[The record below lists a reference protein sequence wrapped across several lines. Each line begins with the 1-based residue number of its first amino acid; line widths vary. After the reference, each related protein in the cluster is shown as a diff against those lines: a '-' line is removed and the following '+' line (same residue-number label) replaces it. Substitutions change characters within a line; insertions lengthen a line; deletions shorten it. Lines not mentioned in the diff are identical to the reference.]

1 VNAETLEEML
11 RAPTLDVAELRE
23 ITSEIRRDD
32 QRAGRV
38 IEHIRSLVK
47 KVPIEVKQLD
57 LNDVARDTLAFL
69 SSLAIAR
76 QVQVRHVLAQV
87 PLPIMGDSTQLQQV
101 LLNLI
106 VNALDATA
114 DKPISE
120 RVIIVRTERSEGWI
134 EFSTSDSGPGIPP
147 DKLKEVFEPF
157 FSTKPTGLGMG
168 LSIESHG
175 GTIVAQNQTRG
186 GATIS
191 IKLPVKL

>member
-1 VNAETLEEML
+1 
-11 RAPTLDVAELRE
+11 
-23 ITSEIRRDD
+23 
-32 QRAGRV
+32 
-38 IEHIRSLVK
+38 
-47 KVPIEVKQLD
+47 
-57 LNDVARDTLAFL
+57 
-69 SSLAIAR
+69 
-76 QVQVRHVLAQV
+76 
-87 PLPIMGDSTQLQQV
+87 MGDSTQLQQV

-157 FSTKPTGLGMG
+157 FSTKPSGMGMG
-168 LSIESHG
+168 LSIARTIVESHG

-191 IKLPVKL
+191 VKLPVK